1 MKHSYFV
8 HLHLHTQYSLLDGA
22 IKIEE
27 LIKAIRDF
35 KMPAVAIT
43 DHGNMFGAIEF
54 YSKALKAGI
63 KPIIGCELY
72 LSKGSRFDKQPK
84 GLSDNTF
91 HLILLA
97 KNYEGYKNLI
107 KIVSIGYL
115 EGLYYKPRID
125 KEILEKYNEGLIALS
140 SCIHGEIPSLL
151 LAGEREKAYNAAC
164 FYKDVF
170 GDRFYFEIQRN
181 GVERQDEINNLIIE
195 MSKKLSIKIVATND
209 CHYLTKNE
217 ARAHDIL
224 LCIQTNRIVNDKD
237 RLRFPSNEFYVKSY
251 EEMYDLFKD
260 IPESLKNTIEIA
272 EKCNLEIKFGE
283 VQLPEF
289 NPPGG
294 ENLDHYLERIS
305 RQGLEERFLALGI
318 ADNPVER
325 SRYLKRLNDE
335 LQIIKSMGYSGYFLI
350 VSDFINYARRNNIP
364 VGPGRGSAAG
374 SLVAY
379 ALRITDIDPIRY
391 GLLFERFLN
400 PERITLPDIDVDFC
414 MERRDE
420 VIKYVT
426 DKYGKDRVAQ
436 IITFGT
442 MQARA
447 VIRDVGRALDM
458 SYGEVD
464 KIAKLVPNIPNITL
478 EEAFEREQ
486 KLRELV
492 KEKKEI
498 KDLYEIA
505 KKLEGLTRHAST
517 HAAGVVISNRPL
529 VDTVPLYK
537 DNKGEITT
545 QYAKDDIEKIGLV
558 KFDFLGLKT
567 LTQIKNTIEIIE
579 QRRGIKIDI
588 SKIPFDDKK
597 TYGLLCEGDT
607 TGVFQLE
614 SPGMR
619 DIMIKMRPS
628 CLEDIIA
635 LVALYRP
642 GPLGSNMIDD
652 FIKRKNGV
660 IEINY
665 EIDELKE
672 ILDETYGVIVYQ
684 EQVMNI
690 ASKIAGFSLGDAD
703 ILRRAMGKKDPGVM
717 EKQKEKFIKGALSKG
732 ISLEKAEKIFNI
744 MLKFAEYGFN
754 KSHSAAYAVLAYQTA
769 YLKANYPVEFSAT
782 LLSSEMGNRDKIIQY
797 ISECKDKG
805 IEILPPDL
813 NESERDFTVVGD
825 KKIRFGLAAV
835 KNVGEGA
842 IEAIITSRRNSGRFR
857 SIYDFIVKVD
867 SRRVNRRVIESLIKS
882 GAMDF
887 TGCRRAQMI
896 AALDDL
902 ISRAQAYHRK
912 EASTQK
918 GLFESTDTNAVE
930 PLLPDIPEWPEAQL
944 LAFEKETLGFYIT
957 GHPLAQYSDI
967 LNAYATTNSQ
977 TIHEEVDGK
986 EVRIGGVISHLKE
999 IATKKGERMAFA
1011 TLEDL
1016 KGSVEVVIF
1025 PDLYNKVMGYIK
1037 TELPL
1042 FVIGDVDLAE
1052 EGVKIIAKDLVP
1064 VSEAREKLTSRVRIK
1079 LNIPGLKNEDIH
1091 ALKDILSQYP
1101 GKCPV
1106 FLHLII
1112 PGKGEIVISLPEKFS
1127 ITPSFD
1133 FSTEIEAYCGD
1144 GSIVFE

>member
-1 MKHSYFV
+1 MKHSHFV

-22 IKIEE
+22 IKIDE
-27 LIKAIRDF
+27 LMETVKNF

-54 YSKALKAGI
+54 YSKAIKAGI
-63 KPIIGCELY
+63 KPIIGCEIY
-72 LSKGSRFDKQPK
+72 LSKGSRFDRQPK
-84 GLSDNTF
+84 GLSDNTY

-97 KNYEGYKNLI
+97 KNTSGYKNLM

-125 KEILEKYNEGLIALS
+125 REILEKYNEGLIALS
-140 SCIHGEIPSLL
+140 SCIHGEISALL
-151 LAGEREKAYNAAC
+151 LAGEKEKAYNAAS

-170 GDRFYFEIQRN
+170 GDRFYLEIQRN
-181 GVERQDEINNLIIE
+181 GVERQDEVNNLILDIA
-195 MSKKLSIKIVATND
+195 KKLSIKVVATND
-209 CHYLTKNE
+209 CHYLTKDE

-224 LCIQTNRIVNDKD
+224 LCIQTNRTVSDKD
-237 RLRFPSNEFYVKSY
+237 RLRFPSNEFYVKSPD
-251 EEMYDLFKD
+251 EMYSLFKD
-260 IPESLKNTIEIA
+260 IPESLNNTVEVA
-272 EKCNLEIKFGE
+272 ERCNLEIKFGE

-289 NPPGG
+289 NPPEG
-294 ENLDHYLERIS
+294 ESLDIYLERMS
-305 RQGLEERFLALGI
+305 RKGLEERLIALGI
-318 ADNPVER
+318 NNDHLQRER
-325 SRYLKRLNDE
+325 YVRRLNDE
-335 LQIIKSMGYSGYFLI
+335 LQMIKSMGYSGYFLI
-350 VSDFINYARRNNIP
+350 VSDFINYARKNGIP

-400 PERITLPDIDVDFC
+400 PERVTLPDIDVDFC

-426 DKYGKDRVAQ
+426 EKYGKDRVAH

-458 SYGEVD
+458 SYSEVD
-464 KIAKLVPNIPNITL
+464 KIAKLIPNIPNITL
-478 EEAFEREQ
+478 GEAFEREQ
-486 KLRELV
+486 RLRELIKERKEV
-492 KEKKEI
+492 KE
-498 KDLYEIA
+498 LYEIA

-517 HAAGVVISNRPL
+517 HAAGIVISNKPL
-529 VDTVPLYK
+529 VDTVPLHK

-567 LTQIKNTIEIIE
+567 LTQIKNTIEIIK
-579 QRRGIKIDI
+579 QRKGVEIDI
-588 SKIPFDDKK
+588 NRIPFNDKK
-597 TYGLLCEGDT
+597 TYELLWNGDT

-614 SPGMR
+614 STGMR
-619 DIMIKMRPS
+619 DIMIKMKPN

-652 FIKRKNGV
+652 FIKRKNGAIKV
-660 IEINY
+660 TY
-665 EIDELKE
+665 EIPELKE
-672 ILDETYGVIVYQ
+672 ILEETYGVIVYQ

-703 ILRRAMGKKDPGVM
+703 ILRRAMGKKDPAVM
-717 EKQKEKFIKGALSKG
+717 EKQKEKFIKGALSRG
-732 ISLEKAEKIFNI
+732 ISLDKAERIFNL
-744 MLKFAEYGFN
+744 MFKFAEYGFN

-797 ISECKDKG
+797 ISECKEKG

-825 KKIRFGLAAV
+825 NKIRFGLAAV

-842 IEAIITSRRNSGRFR
+842 IEAIISARKNSGRFK
-857 SIYDFIVKVD
+857 SIYDFILRVD

-882 GAMDF
+882 GALDF
-887 TGCRRAQMI
+887 TGYKRAQMI

-902 ISRAQAYHRK
+902 ISRAQSYHKK
-912 EASTQK
+912 ENSIQK
-918 GLFESTDTNAVE
+918 GLFETTSSDIAQ
-930 PLLPDIPEWPEAQL
+930 PPLPDIPEWPEAQL
-944 LAFEKETLGFYIT
+944 LAFEKESLGFYIT

-967 LNAYATTNSQ
+967 LNAYSTTNSQ
-977 TIHEEVDGK
+977 SVQEEADGK
-986 EVRIGGVISHLKE
+986 EVRIGGIISQIKE
-999 IATKKGERMAFA
+999 IATRKGERMAFA

-1016 KGSVEVVIF
+1016 RGSVEVIIF
-1025 PDLYNKVMGYIK
+1025 PDLYNRASMYIK
-1037 TELPL
+1037 SELPL

-1052 EGVKIIAKDLVP
+1052 EGVKIIAKDIIP
-1064 VSEAREKLTSRVRIK
+1064 VSEAREKLTSRVRIR
-1079 LNIPGLKNEDIH
+1079 LNLPGLKSEDIH
-1091 ALKDILSQYP
+1091 ALRDILSQYP

-1106 FLHLII
+1106 YLHMIL
-1112 PGKGEIVISLPEKFS
+1112 PGNGEIVISLSEKFS
-1127 ITPSFD
+1127 VSPSFEL
-1133 FSTEIEAYCGD
+1133 STEIEAYCGD